1 MKDKRYLDT
10 YSLVLCA
17 MFTALSII
25 GAFIKIPVPYVPI
38 TMQLTFTTLAGLLLG
53 AKRGTISVLAYVIL
67 GLAGLPVFT
76 QGGGIGYVFQPTFG
90 YIIGFVFGTFA
101 AGIIVG
107 NGKNVCYK
115 RHLIGSFVS
124 LFTCYTFGTVYFYII
139 MNLYLDKNIGLSTV
153 LLSCFITVIPG
164 DIIMSFLSAW
174 LAKKLRPH
182 IKY

>member
-1 MKDKRYLDT
+1 MKNKKNFDT

-25 GAFIKIPVPYVPI
+25 GAFLRIPVPYVPI

-53 AKRGTISVLAYVIL
+53 AKRGTISVMAYIIL
-67 GLAGLPVFT
+67 GLAGLPIFT

-90 YIIGFVFGTFA
+90 YIIGFMFGAFA

-107 NGKNVCYK
+107 NGNNVSYK
-115 RHLIGSFVS
+115 RYLVGSFMS
-124 LFTCYTFGTVYFYII
+124 LLICYTFGTVYFYII
-139 MNLYLDKNIGLSTV
+139 MNLYLDKNIGISTI
-153 LLSCFITVIPG
+153 LLSCFLTVIPG

-182 IKY
+182 IKL